1 MGKVRVRFAPSPT
14 GPLHI
19 GGARSALFNWLFAR
33 HHGGELIVRIED
45 TDLERSAPEYEAMI
59 LDSLRWLGLDWDE
72 GINVGGANGPYRQ
85 RERLGI
91 YRPFVEQLLNSNAAY
106 HCFCSEEE
114 LETERRELSAA
125 GELPRYLGKCSKLT
139 AAERERM
146 CAAGRQPVARFRV
159 PEGRILFVDDLVRG
173 RVEFA
178 SDGIGDFIIV
188 KSDGIPT
195 YNFAVVLD
203 DALMGITHVLRGEEH
218 LSNTPRQLLIY
229 DALGFPVPHFAHIS
243 LILGE
248 DRSKMSKRHG
258 AVSVVQYRED
268 GYLPEA
274 LVNFL
279 ALLGWSPPTVR
290 EILDRQELV
299 SLFSLE
305 RVSKSPAVFNLEKLQ
320 WMNMNYLK
328 NAPLSVIFDLC
339 LPHLAQAGLIEESL
353 SPERRVWLEKVVD
366 SVRAKLSYCAQVTE
380 VAAAFFGETV
390 QLEDRDE
397 EARLALAEKTAPAVI
412 SFLREKALQFAEW
425 DEETVRQVL
434 KETGKELNVKG
445 KALLMTVRVAVSGRS
460 HGPDLNTLL
469 ALLGPQAVARR
480 LEHALKNFLQRGEG
494 KDG

>member
-72 GINVGGANGPYRQ
+72 GIDAGGANGPYRQ

-114 LETERRELSAA
+114 LETERRELAAA
-125 GELPRYLGKCSKLT
+125 GELPRYLGKCRELT

-146 CAAGRQPVARFRV
+146 CAAGQQPVVRFRV
-159 PEGRILFVDDLVRG
+159 PEGRVLLVDDLVRG

-203 DALMGITHVLRGEEH
+203 DALMGITHILRGEEH

-229 DALGFPVPHFAHIS
+229 QALGFQVPEFAHIS

-279 ALLGWSPPTVR
+279 ALLGWSPPTDR
-290 EILDRQELV
+290 EILDRRELAG
-299 SLFSLE
+299 LFSLE

-328 NAPLSVIFDLC
+328 NAPLPVIFDLC
-339 LPHLAQAGLIEESL
+339 LPHLARAGLIEDRL
-353 SPERRVWLEKVVD
+353 SPERRAWLEKVVD

-390 QLEDRDE
+390 QLEHGDE
-397 EARLALAEKTAPAVI
+397 EARLALAETTAPAVV
-412 SFLREKALQFAEW
+412 SLLREKALQFAEW

-434 KETGKELNVKG
+434 KEVGKELNVKG

-480 LEHALKNFLQRGEG
+480 LDHALKNFLQRG
-494 KDG
+494 DD

>member
-1 MGKVRVRFAPSPT
+1 MAKVRVRFAPSPT

-33 HHGGELIVRIED
+33 HYGGELIVRIED

-72 GINVGGANGPYRQ
+72 GIDVGGANGPYRQ
-85 RERLGI
+85 RERLEI
-91 YRPFVEQLLNSNAAY
+91 YRPFAAQLLSSNAAY

-114 LETERRELSAA
+114 LEAERRALSAA
-125 GELPRYLGKCSKLT
+125 GELPRYLGKCRSLT
-139 AAERERM
+139 AAERERL
-146 CAAGRQPVARFRV
+146 CAAGRQPVVRFRV
-159 PEGRILFVDDLVRG
+159 PEGRVLLVDDLVRG

-203 DALMGITHVLRGEEH
+203 DALMGITHILRGEEH

-229 DALGFPVPHFAHIS
+229 QALNFQVPEFAHIS

-248 DRSKMSKRHG
+248 DRSKMSKRQG

-279 ALLGWSPPTVR
+279 ALLGWSPPGER
-290 EILDRQELV
+290 EILDRRELV

-328 NAPLSVIFDLC
+328 NAPLSVIFELC
-339 LPHLAQAGLIEESL
+339 LPHLVRAGLIEDRL
-353 SPERRVWLEKVVD
+353 SPGRRAWLEKVVD
-366 SVRAKLSYCAQVTE
+366 SVRAKLSYCAQATE
-380 VAAAFFGETV
+380 VAAAFFGETAE
-390 QLEDRDE
+390 LADGDE

-412 SFLREKALQFAEW
+412 SSLREKARQFAEW

-434 KETGKELNVKG
+434 KEVGKELNVKG
-445 KALLMTVRVAVSGRS
+445 KALLMTVRVGVSGRS
-460 HGPDLNTLL
+460 HGPDLTALL
-469 ALLGPQAVARR
+469 VLLGPQMAARR
-480 LEHALKNFLQRGEG
+480 LDYALKNFLNRE
-494 KDG
+494 DD

>member
-1 MGKVRVRFAPSPT
+1 MAKVRVRFAPSPT

-33 HHGGELIVRIED
+33 HYGGELIVRIED

-59 LDSLRWLGLDWDE
+59 LESLRWLGLDWDE
-72 GINVGGANGPYRQ
+72 GIDVGGANGPYRQ

-91 YRPFVEQLLNSNAAY
+91 YRPYVEQLLNSNAAY
-106 HCFCSEEE
+106 HCYCSEEE
-114 LETERRELSAA
+114 LETERRALSAA
-125 GELPRYLGKCSKLT
+125 GELPRYRGKCRSLT
-139 AAERERM
+139 AAERERL

-159 PEGRILFVDDLVRG
+159 PEGRVLLVEDLIRG

-203 DALMGITHVLRGEEH
+203 DTLMGITHILRGEEH

-229 DALGFPVPHFAHIS
+229 QALGFQVPEFAHIS

-279 ALLGWSPPTVR
+279 ALLGWSPPGER
-290 EILDRQELV
+290 EILDRQALV

-339 LPHLAQAGLIEESL
+339 LPHLARAGLIEDRL
-353 SPERRVWLEKVVD
+353 SPARRAWLEKVVD
-366 SVRAKLSYCAQVTE
+366 SVRAKLSYCAQITE
-380 VAAAFFGETV
+380 VAAAYFGEAV
-390 QLEDRDE
+390 ELEDGDE

-412 SFLREKALQFAEW
+412 SSLREKTRQFTEW
-425 DEETVRQVL
+425 DDETVRQVL
-434 KETGKELNVKG
+434 KEAGKELNVKG
-445 KALLMTVRVAVSGRS
+445 KALMMTVRVGVSGRS

-469 ALLGPQAVARR
+469 VLLGPEMAARR
-480 LEHALKNFLQRGEG
+480 LDYALKNFLNRE
-494 KDG
+494 DD